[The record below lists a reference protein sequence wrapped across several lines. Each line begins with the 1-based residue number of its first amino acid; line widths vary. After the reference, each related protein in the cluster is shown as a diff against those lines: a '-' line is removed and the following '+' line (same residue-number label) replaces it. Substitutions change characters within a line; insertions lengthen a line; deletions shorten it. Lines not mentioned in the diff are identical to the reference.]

1 MEESKKVNVLFV
13 CTVNRMRSLTANVIF
28 KDDHRM
34 NVRSAGVAENAKCR
48 MNLENLSWANYI
60 FVMEKFHRNQI
71 RKEFPEIYNT
81 KRIICMYIPDDY
93 DYMDDSLI
101 EILKKKFEFL
111 WATEINRV

>member
-48 MNLENLSWANYI
+48 MNLKI
-60 FVMEKFHRNQI
+60 
-71 RKEFPEIYNT
+71 
-81 KRIICMYIPDDY
+81 
-93 DYMDDSLI
+93 
-101 EILKKKFEFL
+101 
-111 WATEINRV
+111 